1 MTGPAARA
9 SHRRR
14 YGLPLPHMLLADPTE
29 PSWDPGGGFV
39 LRRLSGLPVIP
50 GPPQKPA
57 SVDRTSAPNAPI
69 WTVLA
74 TDLRSAKGVQNGG
87 YLRAVPGG
95 RRGSAERVHALSRG
109 ASASI
114 VVVVSSSRKP
124 PDWCCH
130 SLA

>member
-87 YLRAVPGG
+87 YRTRAS
-95 RRGSAERVHALSRG
+95 GSAVTLCYDSRRLLERHYAGTAVAFS
-109 ASASI
+109 SI
-114 VVVVSSSRKP
+114 WP
-124 PDWCCH
+124 
-130 SLA
+130 